1 MLQRRTVT
9 CQPPTRKVAPT
20 ATLRNVLGDLLA
32 TPGVEEVCEL
42 GSSFG
47 FMALHGGNLER
58 GTDTIARAAADAA
71 GASFY
76 AVVQPP
82 DLRWHVPSVAYDP
95 KDSPCLATF
104 LAHVDTVVTV
114 HGYGRE
120 GLWGTLLVGGRNRSL
135 AARLGGE
142 LRTHLG
148 DGFTVLDD
156 LLSIPRPL
164 RGLHARNPVNL
175 PRLGGAQLELPP
187 RVRPGTGV
195 PTYDPAYSDAIVA
208 ALASVATTP

>member
-1 MLQRRTVT
+1 MLERRSVT
-9 CQPPTRKVAPT
+9 CQPTSRREAPT

-32 TPGVEEVCEL
+32 TPGVEELCEL
-42 GSSFG
+42 GSRFG

-58 GTDTIARAAADAA
+58 GTDTIARAAADRA
-71 GASFY
+71 GASLY

-95 KDSPCLATF
+95 KDSVCLATF

-120 GLWGTLLVGGRNRSL
+120 GLWATLLVGGRNRPL
-135 AARLGGE
+135 ASRLGNA
-142 LRTHLG
+142 LRRHLG
-148 DGFTVLDD
+148 EGFTVLDD

-175 PRLGGAQLELPP
+175 PRQGGVQLELPP

-195 PTYDPAYSDAIVA
+195 PTYDPAYSEAVVA
-208 ALASVATTP
+208 ALAAIATAP